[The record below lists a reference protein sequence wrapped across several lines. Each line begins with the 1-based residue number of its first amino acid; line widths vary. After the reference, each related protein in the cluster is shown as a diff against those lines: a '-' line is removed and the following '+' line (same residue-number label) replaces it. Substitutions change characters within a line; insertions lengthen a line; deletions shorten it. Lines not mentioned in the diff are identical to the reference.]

1 LNKIPSWAFAKSELF
16 FIDGLFGRDVRRVGG
31 YSEADPRNKKSV
43 VDDLYKKNEEIIT
56 EILSRIYNE
65 YNSLTS
71 GVNNIANVLFY
82 YAAGN
87 NKKLGELLNNIN
99 SYSIF
104 LDRLSEI
111 INSIEGS
118 LDNIED
124 NNFKRNILN
133 ELENKKRII
142 QNLKRQIENYKENL
156 HNFIENVYQN
166 RYVGGDMMKFGMDFY
181 NNLLFLHKM
190 VGEVIDDFANLLY
203 GRYNN
208 RIIPLVKPAQE
219 VSIEEGAKNIAEG
232 LKEFIKRK
240 LYNSKDKEKT
250 IKEIIEYLPNI
261 VIENSYA
268 GAPATRPDLWKRLL
282 NNIREEIVKE
292 FNNDPE
298 LREIKNKIEREY
310 GKRFEDYVKEKI
322 GATLD
327 VGHLKLY
334 EKYGYK
340 KEDILKWVEEIK
352 PEIKHLHIHETQWG
366 ADTHLPLGTGWDD
379 VIASE
384 LEKIKDI
391 LSDISIVHEPGG
403 WYVNKFSEFYG
414 PEFPYYLFSASP
426 TQYSMANP
434 MMYTPMPYGG
444 ASPFNQYIQYTFSPN
459 PYEMFS
465 RIPVDLGGSFGKG
478 GRRETFT
485 GAPLD

>member
-1 LNKIPSWAFAKSELF
+1 MDNEEKKYPKELFNRPISTSTSPHVVNQLQQYLEKTWQGYPGVEIQTFQFSGQWETIPKIIFEEIARNARINNIDLSIHAPERDFQIAGLFVGNFGYSQIDREVRNDARYKISSVLETAEYISSIYGKPVKVNMHAGDMEITKWDKETEEQIKNMLKNDQNYRREFLTKLYRMGYIDSNTYNQLINKGNLTDEDLNKIPSWAFAKSELF
-16 FIDGLFGRDVRRVGG
+16 FIEGLFGRDIRRVGG

-181 NNLLFLHKM
+181 NNLLFL
-190 VGEVIDDFANLLY
+190 
-203 GRYNN
+203 
-208 RIIPLVKPAQE
+208 
-219 VSIEEGAKNIAEG
+219 
-232 LKEFIKRK
+232 
-240 LYNSKDKEKT
+240 
-250 IKEIIEYLPNI
+250 
-261 VIENSYA
+261 
-268 GAPATRPDLWKRLL
+268 
-282 NNIREEIVKE
+282 
-292 FNNDPE
+292 
-298 LREIKNKIEREY
+298 
-310 GKRFEDYVKEKI
+310 
-322 GATLD
+322 
-327 VGHLKLY
+327 
-334 EKYGYK
+334 
-340 KEDILKWVEEIK
+340 
-352 PEIKHLHIHETQWG
+352 
-366 ADTHLPLGTGWDD
+366 
-379 VIASE
+379 
-384 LEKIKDI
+384 
-391 LSDISIVHEPGG
+391 
-403 WYVNKFSEFYG
+403 
-414 PEFPYYLFSASP
+414 
-426 TQYSMANP
+426 
-434 MMYTPMPYGG
+434 
-444 ASPFNQYIQYTFSPN
+444 
-459 PYEMFS
+459 
-465 RIPVDLGGSFGKG
+465 
-478 GRRETFT
+478 
-485 GAPLD
+485 